1 MVPPQ
6 RRGRGD
12 RGDHGLRQREDLR
25 RRSAELR
32 EGCVRVAAGTIA
44 EVAEGPGPG
53 DRIVYCRGRTVAPG
67 LIDAHFHA
75 YGARL
80 SLLEI
85 ETSPLSYLALAGA
98 RRLAG
103 ALGRGFTT
111 VRDPGGGDAGLAQ
124 AIREGLTAAPRYLF
138 CGPALSQTGGHGDP
152 RPPGL
157 GCCLGGGHMAEVVDG
172 VDALRRAARERLRS
186 GAHAIKI
193 MASGG
198 VISPS
203 DPLRMP
209 QYSPE
214 EIRAVAEE
222 ATRRGTYV
230 AAHAYSAE
238 AIAVAVAN
246 GVRSIEH
253 GNLLDAPAA
262 ALMAERDAFLVP
274 TLVTY
279 DAMERRGAELGLAP
293 VAQAKNREV
302 LDAGRTAI
310 RLAREAGVRIGFGT
324 DLMGTL
330 DGEQL
335 HGLRLQAEVEG
346 PLAVLRAATSVNA
359 ELLGRD
365 DLGRIGPGAVADLL
379 VLDGDP
385 LRDPSVLWGDP
396 DRRAV
401 FQGGTRVAE
410 QDARLV
416 LLSRTA
422 RTRRQRPEAAGRT
435 PAPRTAGGAAAP
447 PGCPRTRTRP
457 RTAQHDGLSL
467 PAASRTE
474 DHGGLRL
481 PVRSREDQL
490 SGRRHRSWRR
500 ADGDSACESASWWR
514 RRAGTR
520 PWASWLISSAGRPMT
535 GSRRP
540 GCRTSSGS
548 TR

>member
-1 MVPPQ
+1 MLRLP
-6 RRGRGD
+6 RRGEVEVPEETTAFANARIFDGT
-12 RGDHGLRQREDLR
+12 
-25 RRSAELR
+25 SAELR

-44 EVAEGPGPG
+44 EVGGGPEAG
-53 DRIVYCRGRTVAPG
+53 DRVVDCRGRTVVPG

-80 SLLEI
+80 SLMEI

-138 CGPALSQTGGHGDP
+138 CGAALSQTGGHGDP
-152 RPPGL
+152 RPPEL

-203 DPLRMP
+203 DPLRVP

-214 EIRAVAEE
+214 EIRVVAEE
-222 ATRRGTYV
+222 AARRGSYV

-253 GNLLDAPAA
+253 GNLLDAPTA
-262 ALMAERDAFLVP
+262 ALMAEQDAFLVP

-302 LDAGRTAI
+302 LDAGRAAI
-310 RLAREAGVRIGFGT
+310 GLAREAGVRIGFGT
-324 DLMGTL
+324 DLMGAL
-330 DGEQL
+330 DDEQL

-346 PLAVLRAATSVNA
+346 PLALLRAATSVNA

-385 LRDPSVLWGDP
+385 LRDPSVLWGGP

-401 FQGGTRVAE
+401 FQAGIRVAE

-416 LLSRTA
+416 L
-422 RTRRQRPEAAGRT
+422 
-435 PAPRTAGGAAAP
+435 
-447 PGCPRTRTRP
+447 
-457 RTAQHDGLSL
+457 
-467 PAASRTE
+467 
-474 DHGGLRL
+474 
-481 PVRSREDQL
+481 
-490 SGRRHRSWRR
+490 
-500 ADGDSACESASWWR
+500 
-514 RRAGTR
+514 
-520 PWASWLISSAGRPMT
+520 
-535 GSRRP
+535 
-540 GCRTSSGS
+540 
-548 TR
+548 

>member
-1 MVPPQ
+1 MTEETTAFANAMIFD
-6 RRGRGD
+6 GS
-12 RGDHGLRQREDLR
+12 
-25 RRSAELR
+25 SAELR
-32 EGCVRVAAGTIA
+32 EGCVRVAAGTIV
-44 EVAEGPGPG
+44 EVGEGPEAG
-53 DRIVYCRGRTVAPG
+53 DRVIDCRGRTVVPG

-80 SLLEI
+80 SLMEI

-111 VRDPGGGDAGLAQ
+111 VRDPGGGDAGLDQ

-138 CGPALSQTGGHGDP
+138 CGAALSQTGGHGDP
-152 RPPGL
+152 RPPEL

-203 DPLRMP
+203 DPLRVP

-214 EIRAVAEE
+214 EIRVVAEE
-222 ATRRGTYV
+222 AARRGSYV

-238 AIAVAVAN
+238 AIAVAVAS

-262 ALMAERDAFLVP
+262 AVMAERGAFLVP

-279 DAMERRGAELGLAP
+279 DAMERRGAELGLAA
-293 VAQAKNREV
+293 VARAKNREV
-302 LDAGRTAI
+302 LDAGRAAI
-310 RLAREAGVRIGFGT
+310 GLAREAGVRIGFGT
-324 DLMGTL
+324 DLMGAL

-346 PLAVLRAATSVNA
+346 PLALLRAATSVNA

-379 VLDGDP
+379 VLDADP

-401 FQGGTRVAE
+401 YQAGIRVAE
-410 QDARLV
+410 HSARLV
-416 LLSRTA
+416 LL
-422 RTRRQRPEAAGRT
+422 
-435 PAPRTAGGAAAP
+435 PRTEA
-447 PGCPRTRTRP
+447 R
-457 RTAQHDGLSL
+457 
-467 PAASRTE
+467 
-474 DHGGLRL
+474 
-481 PVRSREDQL
+481 
-490 SGRRHRSWRR
+490 
-500 ADGDSACESASWWR
+500 
-514 RRAGTR
+514 
-520 PWASWLISSAGRPMT
+520 
-535 GSRRP
+535 
-540 GCRTSSGS
+540 
-548 TR
+548 